1 MDIGNLYRRAE
12 SVHQLDGPSNEI
24 QRRILAGVERKPA
37 SRKVAS
43 FLRGAAVGHPL
54 HPALVTVPAGAWT
67 ASVIF
72 DFVVRDQKTAKRLIA
87 LGLVSTPPVLL
98 TGWLDW
104 SERSRIA
111 RRVGLV
117 HAATNAIGIDAF
129 ALSYLLRRGDSP
141 PLALARALALV
152 GLTAVSVG
160 GALGG
165 HIVFRLMD
173 HPDIEDADVTRLD
186 PALDVVN

>member
-12 SVHQLDGPSNEI
+12 SARQLDGPSIGI
-24 QRRILAGVERKPA
+24 QRRILGAVDRTPTTRKIA
-37 SRKVAS
+37 DA
-43 FLRGAAVGHPL
+43 LRGSLVGHPL

-72 DFVVRDQKTAKRLIA
+72 DFFVREPETARRLIA
-87 LGLVSTPPVLL
+87 LGLITTPPVLL

-104 SERSRIA
+104 SERSDTA

-117 HAATNAIGIDAF
+117 HAAANGVGIMSFIASYRLR
-129 ALSYLLRRGDSP
+129 ACETGGLRSARLLSLI
-141 PLALARALALV
+141 

-173 HPDIEDADVTRLD
+173 ASTSV
-186 PALDVVN
+186 

>member
-12 SVHQLDGPSNEI
+12 SARQLDGPSIGI
-24 QRRILAGVERKPA
+24 QRRILGAVDRTPTTRKIA
-37 SRKVAS
+37 DA
-43 FLRGAAVGHPL
+43 LRGSLVGHPL

-72 DFVVRDQKTAKRLIA
+72 DFFVREPETARRLIA
-87 LGLVSTPPVLL
+87 LGLITTPPVLM

-104 SERSRIA
+104 SERSDTA

-117 HAATNAIGIDAF
+117 HAAANGVGIMSFIASYRLR
-129 ALSYLLRRGDSP
+129 ACRLRACETGGLRSARLLSLI
-141 PLALARALALV
+141 

-173 HPDIEDADVTRLD
+173 TSTSV
-186 PALDVVN
+186 